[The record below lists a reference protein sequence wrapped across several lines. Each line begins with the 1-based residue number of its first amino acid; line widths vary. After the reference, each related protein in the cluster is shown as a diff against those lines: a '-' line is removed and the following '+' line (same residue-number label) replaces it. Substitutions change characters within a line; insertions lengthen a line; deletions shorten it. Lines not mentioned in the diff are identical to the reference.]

1 VMDCFAGCEEGFDY
15 YYHRNSHTSLVGV
28 RQLAARSHCLA
39 SNVETE
45 DWLDGR
51 SKPLEVTDRSRPT
64 LFAYPAQSNMS
75 GERLPLHWA
84 HQLRT
89 SRAHS
94 DTYTLLDAAA
104 FVTTSPLQL
113 GDHVAA
119 PDFLAVSFYKIFG
132 FPDLGALIVR
142 KASSHILEH
151 RKYFGGGTTEMI
163 TCFGERPWVMR
174 KEVSLHSRLEDGT
187 IAIRSILAL
196 RCAIDVHRQ
205 LFGDMADVAKHT
217 SWLAKRMYDRLNALR
232 HANGVPVCDIYKAQ
246 DSTYGDRTTQGATIA
261 MNVRKSNG
269 SWMGPYAVG
278 AMLRARNIHVRT
290 GSLCNPA
297 GMACA
302 LGLSPD
308 DIGQAYDEGFRCN
321 QKEDI
326 RRGSVLFGM
335 VRVTVGAMSTQ
346 EDVEV
351 LADFVEAHLVD
362 HALKDRSNAM
372 VYAVQLPINEKEK
385 ASTWETN
392 ASSST
397 VADSA
402 GRRGWWS
409 ESTWR
414 MFGRCFS

>member
-1 VMDCFAGCEEGFDY
+1 
-15 YYHRNSHTSLVGV
+15 
-28 RQLAARSHCLA
+28 
-39 SNVETE
+39 
-45 DWLDGR
+45 
-51 SKPLEVTDRSRPT
+51 
-64 LFAYPAQSNMS
+64 
-75 GERLPLHWA
+75 
-84 HQLRT
+84 
-89 SRAHS
+89 
-94 DTYTLLDAAA
+94 
-104 FVTTSPLQL
+104 
-113 GDHVAA
+113 
-119 PDFLAVSFYKIFG
+119 
-132 FPDLGALIVR
+132 
-142 KASSHILEH
+142 
-151 RKYFGGGTTEMI
+151 MI

-205 LFGDMADVAKHT
+205 LFGDMADVGKHT

-269 SWMGPYAVG
+269 SWVGPYAVG

-308 DIGQAYDEGFRCN
+308 DIGQAYNEGFRCN
-321 QKEDI
+321 QQEDI
-326 RRGSVLFGM
+326 RRGGVLFGM

-346 EDVEV
+346 EDVDV

-362 HALKDRSNAM
+362 HALEDRSNAM

-385 ASTWETN
+385 ALTLETN

-397 VADSA
+397 VADSP